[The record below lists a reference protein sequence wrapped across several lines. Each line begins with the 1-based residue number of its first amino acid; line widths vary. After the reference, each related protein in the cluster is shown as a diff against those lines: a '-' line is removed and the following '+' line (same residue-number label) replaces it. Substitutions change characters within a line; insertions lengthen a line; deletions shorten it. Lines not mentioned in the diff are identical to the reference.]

1 MDTPFV
7 PAPLALVTGASSGIG
22 LEVATRLAE
31 LGHDLVVTAEDEGV
45 TLVAEGLTAHG
56 RAVRPVRADLTR
68 ADGVDA
74 LVADV
79 ADGGRALDVLVLNAG
94 RGAGG
99 AFLDVPLEDDLATIA
114 LDVVA
119 PVRLAK
125 ALLPAMVERGAGRVL
140 VTSSVAALMP
150 GPYYATYAA
159 AKAFDLSFAQAL
171 RYELRDTGVTVT
183 VLLPG
188 PTDTEFFEAAHME
201 GTRVAHGG
209 KDDPADVARQAVDG
223 LLAGDEKVVVRSV
236 RARGQAAAS
245 AVLSDGAGA
254 ALQARF
260 TEPLD
265 EEGEGDGDG
274 DGTTGHGTT
283 QHGTTQHRTTE
294 P

>member
-1 MDTPFV
+1 MGTDLA

-22 LEVATRLAE
+22 LEIAARLAE
-31 LGHDLVVTAEDEGV
+31 LGHDLVVTAEDEE
-45 TLVAEGLTAHG
+45 LALAADGLTRYG
-56 RAVRPVRADLTR
+56 RAVRAVRADLTEP
-68 ADGVDA
+68 AGADA

-79 ADGGRALDVLVLNAG
+79 TGTGRPLDVLVLNAG
-94 RGAGG
+94 SGAGG
-99 AFLDVPLEDDLATIA
+99 AFLDVPLDRHLETIA

-119 PVRLAK
+119 PVRLAR
-125 ALLPAMVERGAGRVL
+125 ALLPAMVARGVGRVL

-188 PTDTEFFEAAHME
+188 PTDTDFFEHAGMAD
-201 GTRVAHGG
+201 TRAGRGG

-223 LLAGDEKVVVRSV
+223 LLAGDDKVVVHSV
-236 RARGQAAAS
+236 RTRLQRTVGAL
-245 AVLSDGAGA
+245 LSDGAGA
-254 ALQARF
+254 AVQARF

-265 EEGEGDGDG
+265 ADEG
-274 DGTTGHGTT
+274 
-283 QHGTTQHRTTE
+283 
-294 P
+294 

>member
-1 MDTPFV
+1 METSLL

-22 LEVATRLAE
+22 LEIATRLAE
-31 LGHDLVVTAEDEGV
+31 LGHDLVVTAEDEAIG
-45 TLVAEGLTAHG
+45 LVAEGLTQHG
-56 RAVRPVRADLTR
+56 RAVRPVRADLTL
-68 ADGVDA
+68 AEGVDA

-79 ADGGRALDVLVLNAG
+79 TAGGRPLDVLVLNAG

-125 ALLPAMVERGAGRVL
+125 ALLPAMVDRGVGRVL
-140 VTSSVAALMP
+140 VTSSVGALMP

-159 AKAFDLSFAQAL
+159 SKAFDLSFAQAL

-183 VLLPG
+183 ALLPG
-188 PTDTEFFEAAHME
+188 PTDTDFFEAAGMQD
-201 GTRVAHGG
+201 TRAGQGH

-223 LLAGDEKVVVRSV
+223 LLKGDEKVVVRSLQ
-236 RARGQAAAS
+236 ARGQAAAG

-260 TEPLD
+260 VEPRD
-265 EEGEGDGDG
+265 AAPADG
-274 DGTTGHGTT
+274 
-283 QHGTTQHRTTE
+283 R
-294 P
+294 